1 MPEPACV
8 GVNRNFSVF
17 NQEAILS
24 NQKLPIKD
32 FFVKF
37 VIRQISSNE
46 RGMKIDWLS
55 IQEMKDGLVLKF
67 GQVLFVHKTVLI

>member
-1 MPEPACV
+1 M
-8 GVNRNFSVF
+8 
-17 NQEAILS
+17 
-24 NQKLPIKD
+24 LPIKD